1 MPRRAQRTTAV
12 SLCSGDMAEAGFLEK
27 GVPAMEK
34 PWRVTGA
41 PPTVPF
47 REAARSIVA
56 GKHCEFL
63 SKGARHT
70 LGPCLILNPCGS
82 A

>member
-1 MPRRAQRTTAV
+1 
-12 SLCSGDMAEAGFLEK
+12 
-27 GVPAMEK
+27 MEK

-56 GKHCEFL
+56 SKHCEFL
-63 SKGARHT
+63 SKGATHT